1 MRRYVF
7 MSNKA
12 NKLAKG
18 IELKNKLKEL
28 ALNTTLPGT
37 IVLTAAILSGHTFDE
52 AQSYFDNMERCKHS
66 LPNTTFEMVDKVFN
80 DFNVSKEGRAQA
92 IMLFDMN
99 NVRPPMVSY
108 VINDEVMPLHYKGY
122 TYGLINDARK
132 AKENV
137 AIEYL
142 YDEDGEPYKDDEE
155 SDNTEKAD

>member
-1 MRRYVF
+1 

-12 NKLAKG
+12 KKLANEIKMN
-18 IELKNKLKEL
+18 NKLKEL

-52 AQSYFDNMERCKHS
+52 AQEYFNNMEKLKRF
-66 LPNTTFEMVDKVFN
+66 LPKTTFEMVDKVFN

-132 AKENV
+132 AKDNV

-142 YDEDGEPYKDDEE
+142 YDEDGEPYKDDDEE
-155 SDNTEKAD
+155 RSQADDTEKTK